1 MTEAAAYLRLVESE
15 VVGLAHTQGLPGR
28 NVDGEW
34 RFLKAALQHWLATG
48 SPTWD
53 TRKAAILELSGKYK
67 DDPDLENIV
76 ERRLPPTRLAGHP
89 RRPPVSKGND
99 YTVKG
104 EWMFILDT
112 DTLSH
117 LLHFSPFSTW
127 AVEPFRRR
135 RLFVHLLLKEH

>member
-1 MTEAAAYLRLVESE
+1 MPRTKGKPALVPPPGGANNGQTHEVLTLAEAAAYLRLAESE

-28 NVDGEW
+28 YITGEW

-76 ERRLPPTRLAGHP
+76 EDA
-89 RRPPVSKGND
+89 
-99 YTVKG
+99 Y
-104 EWMFILDT
+104 
-112 DTLSH
+112 
-117 LLHFSPFSTW
+117 
-127 AVEPFRRR
+127 RRR
-135 RLFVHLLLKEH
+135 G